1 MDENNRNFITA
12 IVLSIGVLFAWQYFF
27 VPKTP
32 LPPPGQQTAEQK
44 TQTPAQQ
51 QPGPPQ
57 PRSEGGAPAPAGTGV
72 QPGAPQVAAQTR
84 DVSARGICFYLEA
97 PLSVGSEIDFTL
109 TLPPEITLT
118 ESIRVRCKGK
128 VVRVDGALADS
139 KVPVAAV
146 IDEYEFLAEA

>member
-32 LPPPGQQTAEQK
+32 QPQPGQQTAEQK

-57 PRSEGGAPAPAGTGV
+57 PRSEGGAPAPAGTAV
-72 QPGAPQVAAQTR
+72 QPGAPQVAAQY
-84 DVSARGICFYLEA
+84 A
-97 PLSVGSEIDFTL
+97 
-109 TLPPEITLT
+109 
-118 ESIRVRCKGK
+118 
-128 VVRVDGALADS
+128 
-139 KVPVAAV
+139 
-146 IDEYEFLAEA
+146 